1 MYEVIFYEDENG
13 NSDIFDYFQRISHSN
28 QKQDKA
34 IYVKMQHQINLLRV
48 LGTTLHAPQAK
59 QLKGLDLPLWEL
71 RPMPERVFYGV
82 WQGNKFVLLSHY
94 TKKKNKTD
102 PKAINRALVRLDDW
116 YQRKGR

>member
-34 IYVKMQHQINLLRV
+34 IYAKMQHQINLLRV

-59 QLKGLDLPLWEL
+59 QLKGLDLPLWES

-82 WQGNKFVLLSHY
+82 W
-94 TKKKNKTD
+94 
-102 PKAINRALVRLDDW
+102 
-116 YQRKGR
+116 